1 MFKGFNDIQGFNGV
15 PSLQFQSKGRS
26 LRPLYG
32 KEKASFWLHANDGIP
47 SGTVDGA
54 LIASWNDLIFKV
66 GFQQLNSTWQPTWRA
81 SDPDFGGNP
90 IVHFTSN
97 GRHMIG
103 VDRNGPTIGTSQ
115 TLALVYQYINQSIGL
130 YATNSILGNIESSF
144 DLRWTYRSFSHNAPH
159 TNNLGVGYW
168 VGSGNTA
175 AFINGSTAIF
185 DLLPRIIVLS
195 GQALI
200 SNGVSITKT
209 NNGVVAFT
217 ANSIGAPNTGSP
229 ANAIGTMKFAEAIVW
244 NENYSVS
251 DCLDISAELNAKY
264 AIY

>member
-1 MFKGFNDIQGFNGV
+1 MFKGFSKSSGFSGF
-15 PSLQFQSKGRS
+15 PSLGFQSRGKS

-54 LIASWNDLIFKV
+54 LISSWNDLIFKV
-66 GFQQLNSTWQPTWRA
+66 GFQQSNSTWQPTWRA

-115 TLALVYQYINQSIGL
+115 TLALVYQYINQSTGL
-130 YATNSILGNIESSF
+130 YAMNSILGNIESAF
-144 DLRWTYRSFSHNAPH
+144 DLRTNYRAFCHNAPH
-159 TNNLGVGYW
+159 TNNLGIGYW
-168 VGSGNTA
+168 VGSNSGVN
-175 AFINGSTAIF
+175 FINGSTAIF

-209 NNGVVAFT
+209 NNGIIAFT

-229 ANAIGTMKFAEAIVW
+229 ANAIGTLKFAEAAVW
-244 NENYSVS
+244 NHDYSIS